1 LTGTRAVRDWCARW
15 WRWMRA
21 VQFAREQRGRA
32 AVQRARAEQRARV
45 LLLGLLDDEQRAQ
58 FQASGYFHVTG
69 GSSGERYRI
78 RHDSTVNIDVLGA
91 DGIVRFHL
99 CARPSGDIPMYDVM
113 AGQLLHLQDGDSE
126 ERFLARANRH
136 VTISFPILAGWQDR

>member
-1 LTGTRAVRDWCARW
+1 MRAARDWCARW
-15 WRWMRA
+15 WRWIQA

-32 AVQRARAEQRARV
+32 AIQQARAAQRARALLLTLLNEEQRM
-45 LLLGLLDDEQRAQ
+45 Q

-91 DGIVRFHL
+91 DGVVRFHL

-113 AGQLLHLQDGDSE
+113 AGQLLHLQDVNTE

-136 VTISFPILAGWQDR
+136 VTLSFPTLAGWPDQ